1 MDSKQFRQH
10 QEHWERAVIS
20 YKDDKGKSFGGTVV
34 RLAVA
39 LKLYEHAS
47 DDGDQCMMYARRS
60 TLATAAG
67 FNGKAETRRREVSR
81 CLRALKKAGFIEL
94 VREAQRP
101 TFDNP
106 NGVPAK
112 WKLVIPPAELDRVVH
127 MWDAEGLG
135 GIPYTVTSNDGKNST
150 DQEGLGY
157 ETYPLTGNESSPIT
171 GYESHTQYT
180 LTTHPDQ
187 YTQTDHAQSENLAR
201 NDEPSGND
209 PHAQNLSFEQRDQS
223 FSQTEEQP
231 EPTDINDFL
240 DMEKERR
247 EEWEDRY
254 NDIAPGSMIE
264 TISYDEAVETFYQH
278 FYSARR
284 RHWDRPFMAYLNSL
298 AADGSDLADGDMS
311 ELASAVQALLATIP
325 KSQFYDERRRIEPDS
340 DNEQQPEQTSD
351 YRPF

>member
-20 YKDDKGKSFGGTVV
+20 YKDDKGKSFGG
-34 RLAVA
+34 AVLRVAWA

-60 TLATAAG
+60 TIAIAAG
-67 FNGKAETRRREVSR
+67 FNGNAETRRREVSR
-81 CLRALKKAGFIEL
+81 RLRELEKAGFIEL
-94 VREAQRP
+94 IREAQRP
-101 TFDNP
+101 SLDNP
-106 NGVPAK
+106 NGVAAK

-127 MWDAEGLG
+127 MWDVEGLG
-135 GIPYTVTSNDGKNST
+135 GIPNTVTSKGGKNSA
-150 DQEGLGY
+150 DQEGLGGIPNTMTVL
-157 ETYPLTGNESSPIT
+157 ETHPETVLET
-171 GYESHTQYT
+171 HTQYT

-201 NDEPSGND
+201 NDDQSGND
-209 PHAQNLSFEQRDQS
+209 PHAQNISFEQRDQS

-231 EPTDINDFL
+231 EPTGIDGFWEMEEDRR
-240 DMEKERR
+240 DMWK
-247 EEWEDRY
+247 DRY

-264 TISYDEAVETFYQH
+264 TIPYEDAVRNFADC
-278 FYSARR
+278 FDNVRR

-298 AADGSDLADGDMS
+298 VVDGTDLADGDLS
-311 ELASAVQALLATIP
+311 ELSEAVYGLLSEVP
-325 KSQFYDERRRIEPDS
+325 KSRFYLEPVS
-340 DNEQQPEQTSD
+340 DNEQHSQPVSD

>member
-1 MDSKQFRQH
+1 MDGKEFRQH

-150 DQEGLGY
+150 DQGGLGY

-171 GYESHTQYT
+171 GYESHTQYS

-201 NDEPSGND
+201 NDDQSGND
-209 PHAQNLSFEQRDQS
+209 PHAQNISFEQRSPSS
-223 FSQTEEQP
+223 FSQTDEQP
-231 EPTDINDFL
+231 ELTGIDGFWE
-240 DMEKERR
+240 MEEERR
-247 EEWEDRY
+247 EVWESRY
-254 NDIAPGSMIE
+254 NEIAPGSPIE
-264 TISYDEAVETFYQH
+264 TISYGDAVENFADY
-278 FYSARR
+278 FDYVRR
-284 RHWDRPFMAYLNSL
+284 RHWDQTFMAYLNSL
-298 AADGSDLADGDMS
+298 VEDGSDLADGDMS
-311 ELASAVQALLATIP
+311 ELAEAVRALLAKIP
-325 KSQFYDERRRIEPDS
+325 KSQFYGE
-340 DNEQQPEQTSD
+340 